1 MEVPAPDVHTVAEA
15 LALLVANEADPA
27 EWGAIVV
34 ASWKDAGIIGKPGNA
49 GFVIIDRT
57 TGRQWVIR
65 ITERV
70 PRAI

>member
-15 LALLVANEADPA
+15 LALLVANEANPV
-27 EWGAIVV
+27 EWGEIVV
-34 ASWKDAGIIGKPGNA
+34 ARWQDVGIIGTPGNA

-57 TGRQWVIR
+57 TGRQWVVR

-70 PRAI
+70 TRAI